1 MKGRVLWNNLQQR
14 QVVMSWKPP
23 GRFLEED
30 HPGAAVKTSST
41 VATLQPTKCA
51 GEVFLVFK
59 IH

>member
-1 MKGRVLWNNLQQR
+1 
-14 QVVMSWKPP
+14 MSWKPP